1 MVTLRS
7 TTHGDAMTLSQE
19 TQDLAQRLV
28 DNEVNA
34 GNPGE
39 QTTSAVIR
47 VCEKLR
53 APLSAIVGVA
63 DYHSLL
69 SRALTLAKLDTPSLS
84 AILVA
89 ADGSLED
96 SSIRDQNV
104 QHHGGG
110 VMLLAQLLGL
120 FLAFVGATLTLQLV
134 ADVTSP
140 LTITAGSAKAMPLME
155 ISRQVGQLNNVSCCL
170 ESLACDHPLLEEAL
184 MSISGN
190 IRNTATIL
198 EVLAVVKSNPGGLPE
213 GDLKQS
219 GKRYLM

>member
-1 MVTLRS
+1 
-7 TTHGDAMTLSQE
+7 MTLSQE

-28 DNEVNA
+28 DIEVSA

-39 QTTSAVIR
+39 RTTSAVIR

-53 APLSAIVGVA
+53 LPLSAIVGVA

-84 AILVA
+84 AILVT
-89 ADGSLED
+89 ADGSLQD
-96 SSIRDQNV
+96 SSESPQND
-104 QHHGGG
+104 QHHDTG

-120 FLAFVGATLTLQLV
+120 FLAFLGASLTLQLV
-134 ADVTSP
+134 ADVTHP
-140 LTITAGSAKAMPLME
+140 LVVTPGSVEAVPLKE
-155 ISRQVGQLNNVSCCL
+155 ISREVGQLNNVSCHL
-170 ESLACDHPLLEEAL
+170 ESLACDHPLLEKAL

-198 EVLAVVKSNPGGLPE
+198 EVLAVVRSNPDGLPE
-213 GDLKQS
+213 GKPKQS
-219 GKRYLM
+219 GKPYLM